1 MSTTADSPERHALAP
16 GERLALRSG
25 TETRTGTI
33 TDVPS
38 SGCVRLADDAT
49 GRIVLVDLS
58 HWDTV
63 LLDTSWPA
71 PRLDAE
77 GQWLRDAIAADPDIL
92 GLGALRAAHRSH
104 SMDALILDDPA
115 TGTRYAVDIQPGM
128 ADAAQLER
136 AAAAAAAEQGRS
148 PHTVVVPVVVAEQ
161 IPEALRPTVGLAVQM
176 AAADTGHGLRLEPT
190 VLAEETGAAGRLFDA
205 CTGAA

>member
-16 GERLALRSG
+16 GDRLALRSG
-25 TETRTGTI
+25 TETRTGII
-33 TDVPS
+33 TDAPS
-38 SGCVRLADDAT
+38 AGCVRLADDAT

-71 PRLDAE
+71 RNLDTG

-92 GLGALRAAHRSH
+92 GLGALRGAHRSH
-104 SMDALILDDPA
+104 GLHALILDDPA
-115 TGTRYAVDIQPGM
+115 TGTRYVIDIQPGL
-128 ADAAQLER
+128 ADAGQQER
-136 AAAAAAAEQGRS
+136 AAAAAAAEQARS
-148 PHTVVVPVVVAEQ
+148 PHTVVMPVVVAER
-161 IPEALRPTVGLAVQM
+161 IPEALRPTLGLAVQM
-176 AAADTGHGLRLEPT
+176 AATDTGHGLRLEPT
-190 VLAEETGAAGRLFDA
+190 VLAEETGVAGRLFEA